1 VQAVT
6 CLLAAEQ
13 AASGDKLGWKVLRL
27 VQRLLCSQI
36 ITHHWFNASVV
47 LTFGTISSLYGL
59 NARIIDQTLFSVLVT
74 DMVLR
79 AILPTIVAQRWFTPL
94 EPAKDQPSWER
105 QIG

>member
-6 CLLAAEQ
+6 CLLAAVQ
-13 AASGDKLGWKVLRL
+13 AASGDKFGWKVLRL
-27 VQRLLCSQI
+27 VRRLLWSQI

-59 NARIIDQTLFSVLVT
+59 NAGIIDQMQFSVLVT
-74 DMVLR
+74 VMVLT

-94 EPAKDQPSWER
+94 ESAKDQPSWKG